1 MEATYIIYGKKSE
14 NVINSEN
21 FLKKAEESNGLNIE
35 ISKYKRAINTLLN
48 ENKRIEQNERKISEE
63 MEEIEYIIDSI
74 NNTKPLWI
82 DGYNPNYNERG
93 WVEPLNNDQEF
104 LELYDFY
111 NDINIEEYKHNISM
125 LLSIPHNLRHDFDIK
140 ENSLNKY
147 DKMYLKDIEIKIVG
161 NNYSTGIHDTWG
173 KVYIPYDICETNG
186 VFNGNRKISGVVKY
200 TGNNIPWYM
209 VNVNNSEFC
218 EQ

>member
-1 MEATYIIYGKKSE
+1 MEATYIIHGKKSE

-82 DGYNPNYNERG
+82 DGYNTNYNERG

-125 LLSIPHNLRHDFDIK
+125 LLSIPHNLRNDSDIK
-140 ENSLNKY
+140 ENSLNRY
-147 DKMYLKDIEIKIVG
+147 DEMYLKDIEVKIVG
-161 NNYSTGIHDTWG
+161 KNYSTGIHDTWG

-209 VNVNNSEFC
+209 VSVNNSEFC

>member
-1 MEATYIIYGKKSE
+1 MEATYIIHGKKSE
-14 NVINSEN
+14 NVINAEN

-74 NNTKPLWI
+74 NNTKPLWV
-82 DGYNPNYNERG
+82 DDYNPNYNEKG

-111 NDINIEEYKHNISM
+111 NDINNEEYKHNISM
-125 LLSIPHNLRHDFDIK
+125 LLSIPHNLRHEFDIK
-140 ENSLNKY
+140 ENSLNRY
-147 DKMYLKDIEIKIVG
+147 DEMYFKDIEIKIVG
-161 NNYSTGIHDTWG
+161 NNYSTGIHDIWG

-200 TGNNIPWYM
+200 TGNNIPWFM

>member
-1 MEATYIIYGKKSE
+1 MEATYIIHGKKSE
-14 NVINSEN
+14 NVINAEN

-48 ENKRIEQNERKISEE
+48 ENKRIEQIERKISEE

-125 LLSIPHNLRHDFDIK
+125 LLSIPHNLRNDSDIK
-140 ENSLNKY
+140 ENSLNRY
-147 DKMYLKDIEIKIVG
+147 DEMYLKDIEVKIVG

-186 VFNGNRKISGVVKY
+186 VFNGNRKISGIVKY
-200 TGNNIPWYM
+200 TGNNVPWYM
-209 VNVNNSEFC
+209 LNRNNSEFC